1 MPYKKFPATVQLG
14 DLDGSTGFKIYGE
27 AAGDFSGVA
36 VNGAGDFNHDGVAD
50 LFIGARNADPTGTL
64 DTGRGYALWGK
75 WNMGSNGVIELA
87 SLTPSTGLYFD
98 TNEAGTYHG
107 FSSGYSTHSPFDFNG
122 DGQCDETG
130 MGGCTYYEAYNYDA
144 EAAYDDGSCAFPE
157 GNCIFDS
164 NGDGGVNITDL
175 LDMLVALGTT
185 CPQ

>member
-1 MPYKKFPATVQLG
+1 LG
-14 DLDGSTGFKIYGE
+14 DADLDGVCDANEYSGCGDEDACNYDPLVDADNQI
-27 AAGDFSGVA
+27 AATCDYP
-36 VNGAGDFNHDGVAD
+36 AD
-50 LFIGARNADPTGTL
+50 LFGATHFNCDGTCQN
-64 DTGRGYALWGK
+64 DSDGDGTCDEDEIEGCTYAAAC
-75 WNMGSNGVIELA
+75 NFESAATEEDGSCVFA
-87 SLTPSTGLYFD
+87 QPWQD
-98 TNEAGTYHG
+98 CAGNCL
-107 FSSGYSTHSPFDFNG
+107 FDFNG